1 MKSKFC
7 KYFLVLL
14 ALLLCLGAVS
24 GCEKRYG
31 GDVACTYS
39 VNNTLAKIELSSK
52 AQKEILSVLNGIG
65 WTDEKA
71 NCICDYRLTVG
82 ESSVEYHSEC
92 GTFVDSV
99 NECSKTVSAS
109 KRKAINEWLA
119 LPSDVQVNEVSDVTV
134 LSEGETVLPL
144 RFFSWDSSYDEK
156 NKQWLSADGSGV
168 LDIQNS
174 SGDYTLNDVPFLVD
188 PEQISIQL
196 PAEAY
201 FSKFR
206 VYQLSNGEL
215 VELDRNPSTE
225 LSELTELAVGTWY
238 IALSVRKQ
246 YQFIK
251 SELQHEVSGYEYLF
265 GVRITQ

>member
-1 MKSKFC
+1 MKSKLC
-7 KYFLVLL
+7 KCFLVLL

-39 VNNTLAKIELSSK
+39 GNNTLAKIELSSK
-52 AQKEILSVLNGIG
+52 AQKEILSELNGLD
-65 WTDEKA
+65 WTDDKA

-82 ESSVEYHSEC
+82 ERSVEYHSDC

-99 NECSKTVSAS
+99 NECSKTVSES

-119 LPSDVQVNEVSDVTV
+119 LPSDVQVSEVSDVTV

-144 RFFSWDSSYDEK
+144 RFFSWSSSYDEK
-156 NKQWLSADGSGV
+156 DKQWLSADGFGV
-168 LDIQNS
+168 FGIQHS
-174 SGDYTLNDVPFLVD
+174 SDDYTINDVPFLVD

-196 PAEAY
+196 PAQTQ
-201 FSKFR
+201 FSYFR
-206 VYQLSNGEL
+206 VYQLLNGEL

-225 LSELTELAVGTWY
+225 LSELTKLAVGTWY
-238 IALSVRKQ
+238 IALSVSEQSR
-246 YQFIK
+246 FIK
-251 SELQHEVSGYEYLF
+251 SELQHEFGGYEYLF